1 MVTTSS
7 IRSDATRTAM
17 LALVGRE
24 GPLHRASIARELG
37 VNPMTVTQ
45 VARELIRE
53 GLLEELDRSPSTGG
67 RPGQLL
73 GLVGTAG
80 RAVGAKVSL
89 DSLVVVDM
97 RLDGQVV
104 SSRIEEFDATR
115 PDAVA
120 DLAERLRSF
129 VKTDYIPLLGVGV
142 CLPGVIDRPELGNVE
157 SASLGWLSVPLGRHL
172 TGVLGVPVMVENSV
186 KAFAFGE
193 LLYGLGRKLNTFL
206 VATIGRGIGLAT
218 VVNRVVIRGAH
229 GGAGEIAHVLI
240 DPKGPLCTRGHRGCL
255 ESYAG
260 QDGLLR
266 AARSGGLLGDADGLE
281 ILVERADNKEPAAVS
296 IFARAATELGRSLAR
311 SITTLDPEL
320 VILGGEGT
328 SAWRHWDA
336 SFSQALN
343 AALPDDWGPVNIA
356 LASWEDTSWAQGA
369 AALVLA
375 TPFGHAGVSGSHRR
389 QVLARLQSPTAGPA
403 APSSADRS

>member
-1 MVTTSS
+1 M
-7 IRSDATRTAM
+7 
-17 LALVGRE
+17 
-24 GPLHRASIARELG
+24 
-37 VNPMTVTQ
+37 
-45 VARELIRE
+45 
-53 GLLEELDRSPSTGG
+53 
-67 RPGQLL
+67 

-89 DSLVVVDM
+89 DSLVIVDM

-129 VKTDYIPLLGVGV
+129 VKTDDIPLLGVGV

-266 AARSGGLLGDADGLE
+266 AARSGGLLGDGDGLE
-281 ILVERADNKEPAAVS
+281 SWPSGPTTKSPLRSPSLPEP
-296 IFARAATELGRSLAR
+296 
-311 SITTLDPEL
+311 P
-320 VILGGEGT
+320 
-328 SAWRHWDA
+328 
-336 SFSQALN
+336 
-343 AALPDDWGPVNIA
+343 
-356 LASWEDTSWAQGA
+356 
-369 AALVLA
+369 
-375 TPFGHAGVSGSHRR
+375 
-389 QVLARLQSPTAGPA
+389 
-403 APSSADRS
+403 PSSGGPWPVRSPRSTRSSSSSAAKGHQLGATGTLRSTTP